1 MILIIRPGRIQQ
13 SVHPS
18 PALLGFVSC
27 TESCTALQG
36 SWKGKSA
43 IIGFFWAAA
52 ADCDFVMVTRGGLEL
67 YTLAADR
74 QACLSCHCYVF

>member
-1 MILIIRPGRIQQ
+1 MRI
-13 SVHPS
+13 
-18 PALLGFVSC
+18 PAQPMLHVVYF
-27 TESCTALQG
+27 TEGCPALQG

-74 QACLSCHCYVF
+74 QACPSRHCYVLNERDCSANTLK